1 MPYFSG
7 EKMTG
12 GYGGPDIINSC
23 SINVNK
29 GEIVTILG
37 PNGAGKSTA
46 MKAMLGMLNLHQGKV
61 TFNDTDISNLSPQDR
76 VRKGIS
82 FVPQTRNVFTGM
94 SVEENLEMGA
104 YIRDEN
110 FQDTLNE
117 IYKLFPILKEKRK
130 QFAGE
135 LSGGQRQQVALGRAL
150 MIKPSVLM
158 LDEPTAGVD
167 VELRK
172 NLWENMK
179 SLNNQGV
186 TIILTTHYLE
196 EAEEMCTRIGILN
209 KGNLVALDST
219 KNLLNKIQTKK
230 VTLKIDKKIEI
241 KKKLDFGVADVVV
254 AIPNDWIDVQTV
266 ADLEEVSFD
275 FRDKKNTSLRVATKY
290 PNLTNNFLVSKGI
303 TQYKLVPSLGATE
316 TYPFIGSAEIITDIT
331 STGKTL
337 KDNNLRVLKDGCILN
352 SQACLLISKKKAA
365 TLRPFLNS
373 LI

>member
-1 MPYFSG
+1 
-7 EKMTG
+7 MTG
-12 GYGGPDIINSC
+12 GYGGPDIITSC
-23 SINVNK
+23 TINVNK

-82 FVPQTRNVFTGM
+82 FVPQSKNVFTGM

-158 LDEPTAGVD
+158 LDEPTAGVAPKVMD
-167 VELRK
+167 ELFK
-172 NLWENMK
+172 H
-179 SLNNQGV
+179 
-186 TIILTTHYLE
+186 II
-196 EAEEMCTRIGILN
+196 
-209 KGNLVALDST
+209 
-219 KNLLNKIQTKK
+219 K
-230 VTLKIDKKIEI
+230 VRET
-241 KKKLDFGVADVVV
+241 GVAILMVEQN
-254 AIPNDWIDVQTV
+254 ARQALSI
-266 ADLEEVSFD
+266 ADRGYV
-275 FRDKKNTSLRVATKY
+275 
-290 PNLTNNFLVSKGI
+290 LVTGENKFSG
-303 TQYKLVPSLGATE
+303 
-316 TYPFIGSAEIITDIT
+316 
-331 STGKTL
+331 TGKE
-337 KDNNLRVLKDGCILN
+337 
-352 SQACLLISKKKAA
+352 LLDDPEVRRS
-365 TLRPFLNS
+365 FLGG
-373 LI
+373 